1 MKTANDIN
9 FYLHYPNVNNL
20 FFNHFFF
27 FFGGQLVYNIVVV
40 FTMHSHE
47 SAMGVHVFPILN
59 LPPTS
64 LPIPFLRVI
73 PVHQP

>member
-9 FYLHYPNVNNL
+9 FYLHYPDVNNL
-20 FFNHFFF
+20 FFNLFF
-27 FFGGQLVYNIVVV
+27 FFGDQLVYNIVVV

-64 LPIPFLRVI
+64 LPIPSLRVI